1 MITPLGK
8 YVLSSKG
15 DNLGEQNDILDAP
28 VSKRVSQQNKWKNHP
43 MVLTV
48 SKKWE
53 RSMTPPVQ
61 RPIWLAISYSLSKN
75 KFLTN

>member
-28 VSKRVSQQNKWKNHP
+28 VSK
-43 MVLTV
+43 TV
-48 SKKWE
+48 SKNII
-53 RSMTPPVQ
+53 Q
-61 RPIWLAISYSLSKN
+61 SY
-75 KFLTN
+75 